1 MAKKPLKLDWGELL
15 PGRDEPPPPEV
26 EVVAA
31 TTDGGVGAEAAQ
43 GDTQRLAEIS
53 DHVLEDQI
61 KRAVK
66 NLASPTMGRQ
76 PDRREKLR
84 SMLQKLHDER
94 DQRTLAKIEKDNGA
108 CKKAR
113 QCNIKE
119 TSDMFSGFSL
129 DTAPCKPQSQLS
141 FAFQSTKKL
150 EGKADAAFSK
160 ELSFI
165 SQEKHRSLKESGQ
178 QMHERFQ
185 PPRMSSQ
192 RAKRSFKD
200 IPSQCFYSEVKQR
213 FPNGDQKDRISNL
226 SLHEGRTLPR
236 HFSKRKKIS
245 EFQDSLDLEFKKV
258 EDVVL
263 LDDENIEPVQS
274 TQGDTPN
281 EWKEMKIYYPSR
293 EDPECVELTYSDIKC
308 LNPESYLSSPIM
320 NFYIQYL
327 QRSLSHLGRPSSDY
341 YIFNTYFYKKLEEAV
356 SSKVCLSRAHGNDDD
371 SVQFILAK
379 GDHISCFLKLRRW
392 WKGVDIFR
400 KAYIFLPVHGDLHW
414 SLVIICI
421 PSKEDE
427 SGPIILHFDS
437 LGLHPSSQIFDT
449 IGSYLKEEWNYVNQN
464 APPSDLAFSDWI
476 WRHLP
481 CRIQKERV
489 KVPQQKNEYDCG
501 LFVLYFMERFIREA
515 PKRLRKEDLDR
526 FDRKWFK
533 PEEASGLRE
542 RVQKLLLEE
551 FESARLEDGRESSTS
566 SASFESDSN

>member
-1 MAKKPLKLDWGELL
+1 MAKKPLNLDWDELL
-15 PGRDEPPPPEV
+15 SGRDEPPPPEV
-26 EVVAA
+26 VVVADA
-31 TTDGGVGAEAAQ
+31 ADGGVGAETVQ
-43 GDTQRLAEIS
+43 GDARMLAEIS
-53 DHVLEDQI
+53 DPVLEEKI
-61 KRAVK
+61 NRAVK
-66 NLASPTMGRQ
+66 NLASPMLDRL
-76 PDRREKLR
+76 PDRGEKLR
-84 SMLQKLHDER
+84 SMLRKFHDKR
-94 DQRTLAKIEKDNGA
+94 DQRTLAKIKKDNGI
-108 CKKAR
+108 CEKAR

-119 TSDMFSGFSL
+119 TSDLFSEFSL
-129 DTAPCKPQSQLS
+129 DTAPCKPDSQSS
-141 FAFQSTKKL
+141 FAFTFTKKL

-165 SQEKHRSLKESGQ
+165 SQEKHKSLKKSGEQ
-178 QMHERFQ
+178 RHEGFQ

-192 RAKRSFKD
+192 RAKRSFTD
-200 IPSQCFYSEVKQR
+200 IPSLCFYSEVKKR
-213 FPNGDQKDRISNL
+213 IPSGDQKDRVSNL

-236 HFSKRKKIS
+236 HFSKRKRIS
-245 EFQDSLDLEFKKV
+245 ELQDSLDLEFKKI

-263 LDDENIEPVQS
+263 LDDEDIEPVQS
-274 TQGDTPN
+274 TQGDTHN
-281 EWKEMKIYYPSR
+281 EWKETKIYYPSR

-320 NFYIQYL
+320 NFYVQYL
-327 QRSLSHLGRPSSDY
+327 QRSLSYLGRPSSDY

-392 WKGVDIFR
+392 WKGVDIFQ

-427 SGPIILHFDS
+427 SGPIILHLDS
-437 LGLHPSSQIFDT
+437 LGIHPSGQIFDT

-464 APPSDLAFSDWI
+464 APPPDHAFSDRI

-515 PKRLRKEDLDR
+515 PERLRKEDLDR

-533 PEEASGLRE
+533 PEEASGLRK

-551 FESARLEDGRESSTS
+551 FESARLEDGKESSTS
-566 SASFESDSN
+566 SASSESDSN